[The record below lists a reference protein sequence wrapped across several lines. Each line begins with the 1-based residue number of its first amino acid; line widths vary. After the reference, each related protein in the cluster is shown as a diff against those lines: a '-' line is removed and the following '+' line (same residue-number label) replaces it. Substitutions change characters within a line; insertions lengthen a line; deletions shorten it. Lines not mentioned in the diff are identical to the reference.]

1 MKNLSDGDGMQKTF
15 EKGLAMAVLVAATGI
30 CANGQAVPATLEPAP
45 HSEMLVTSTTAASA
59 VSSGAAGHVLRVID
73 DPHTGAR
80 WLLMRDDRHP
90 AGPGR
95 LLLTAQPDRDRA
107 IANMNSNATQFDPVP
122 VHPVIRMGDR
132 VVVEENSAVA
142 EVRLEAV
149 ALGPAGVGSE
159 FNVRLKIG
167 GKVLR
172 AKALGA
178 GSAAFLTE
186 AEVRR

>member
-1 MKNLSDGDGMQKTF
+1 MRKAF
-15 EKGLAMAVLVAATGI
+15 ENGLAMAVLAAATGI

-45 HSEMLVTSTTAASA
+45 RSEMLVTSMAPPTA
-59 VSSGAAGHVLRVID
+59 VSSGAVAQVLRVID

-95 LLLTAQPDRDRA
+95 LLLTAEADRDRA
-107 IANMNSNATQFDPVP
+107 IASINPNATQFDPVP

-149 ALGPAGVGSE
+149 ALGPARVGSE